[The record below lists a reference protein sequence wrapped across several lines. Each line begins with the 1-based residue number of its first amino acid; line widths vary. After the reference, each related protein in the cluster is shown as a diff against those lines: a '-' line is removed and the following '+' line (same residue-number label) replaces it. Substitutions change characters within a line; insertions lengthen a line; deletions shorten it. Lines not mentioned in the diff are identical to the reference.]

1 MEEPRTGLAF
11 RQSGDT
17 FRADIAGIRGVAV
30 LLVVA
35 CHCGIPW
42 CAGGFVGVDIFFVI
56 SGYLMTGLLAREYL
70 LTSRIDFR
78 AFFARRARRL
88 LPACLLVLASTAL
101 AAALLLGPQDIEFT
115 ARAALAGSIYMS
127 NVFFDHAS
135 SDYFA
140 ASVQRNPLL
149 HIWSLGVEEQFYL
162 VWPLLIIIALRW
174 RRASPGWILGALA
187 ASSFVCG
194 LLATREAPTFAF
206 YELPARAW
214 EFAAGG
220 LLALPMAGNP
230 CARIKNWAVAGGI
243 VGAAMVL
250 GTAFCVRGGDGFPG
264 CIALIPVAGTL
275 LTLFA
280 GQVAQE
286 RGVSAVLGVAPLQF
300 LGARSYSWYLWHWSL
315 IVFASALLPA
325 VTVGQKIA
333 AAIAA
338 LMMAEITYR
347 WFEHPIRKN
356 EYLVRRPG
364 LLLVGAAGAT
374 LLSVGASAALASF
387 ARNEAMVNQKYHAIE
402 AASVDFGFE
411 SGKCYAEGQSLRSFE
426 TKVCVFGAPRAPR
439 TVVLFGDSHAMQW
452 MSAMRKVVSAE
463 GWRLVTLV
471 RPGCSASD
479 INPHQLAVASDR
491 CKIWRAQ
498 AIATIIAMQPFAVVM
513 ASYNGSTVR
522 TDVVSSSLMPVDE
535 IRSGTRS
542 TLLKLNGA
550 RIPVVVLRD
559 SPIPPFNV
567 PACIG
572 RTIGQAHAPVDPCR
586 FDASGALNPAAF
598 DAEHAAGEGLSNVYY
613 LDMDDLICP
622 GASCPAVQDGRIV
635 YRDENH
641 LAGSYAESLAGEVAA
656 RLSRVLDGAPAL
668 AHRSG
673 D

>member
-1 MEEPRTGLAF
+1 MKEPRTGLAF
-11 RQSGDT
+11 PQSGDT
-17 FRADIAGIRGVAV
+17 FRSDIAGMRGVAV

-35 CHCGIPW
+35 CHCGIPR

-88 LPACLLVLASTAL
+88 LPACLLVLASTAF
-101 AAALLLGPQDIEFT
+101 AAALLLGPQEIEFT

-140 ASVQRNPLL
+140 AAVQRNPLL

-162 VWPLLIIIALRW
+162 VWPWLVIVAFRW
-174 RRASPGWILGALA
+174 RRMSPAWILGALA
-187 ASSFVCG
+187 AGSFVCG
-194 LLATREAPTFAF
+194 VLATRDAPTFAF

-214 EFAAGG
+214 EFAVGG
-220 LLALPMAGNP
+220 LLALATAEKP
-230 CARIKNWAVAGGI
+230 CARVRNWAVAGGM
-243 VGAAMVL
+243 VGATMVL
-250 GTAFCVRGGDGFPG
+250 ATVFSLRGGDGFPG
-264 CIALIPVAGTL
+264 WVALLPVAGTL

-286 RGVSAVLGVAPLQF
+286 RGVSAVLGMAPLQF
-300 LGARSYSWYLWHWSL
+300 LGARSYSWYLWHWPL
-315 IVFASALLPA
+315 IVFVSALLPA
-325 VTVGQKIA
+325 VTVGQKIE
-333 AAIAA
+333 AAIAS

-347 WFEHPIRKN
+347 WIEHPIRKN

-364 LLLVGAAGAT
+364 LLLVGAAGAA
-374 LLSVGASAALASF
+374 LLSIGASAALVSF
-387 ARNEAMVNQKYHAIE
+387 ARNEATVDQKYHAIE
-402 AASVDFGFE
+402 AASVDFGFAPR
-411 SGKCYAEGQSLRSFE
+411 KCYTEGRSFE
-426 TKVCVFGAPRAPR
+426 AKVCEFGDPRAPR

-452 MSAMRKVVSAE
+452 MSAMRKVASAE

-471 RPGCSASD
+471 RPGCAASD
-479 INPHQLAVASDR
+479 INPHQLAVPADR
-491 CKIWRAQ
+491 CRIWRAQ
-498 AIATIIAMQPFAVVM
+498 AIETIIAMQPSAVVM

-522 TDVVSSSLMPVDE
+522 GDVVSSSLMPVDE

-542 TLLKLNGA
+542 TLLRLTGA

-559 SPIPPFNV
+559 SPLPPFNV

-572 RTIGQAHAPVDPCR
+572 RTIGQAHAPADPCQ
-586 FDASGALNPAAF
+586 FDASEALNASAF
-598 DAEHAAGEGLSNVYY
+598 EAERAAGKGLTDVYY

-622 GASCPAVQDGRIV
+622 AASCPAVQGGRIV

-641 LAGSYAESLAGEVAA
+641 LTGSYAESLAGEVAV
-656 RLSRVLDGAPAL
+656 RLTRVLDRAPAL